1 MTNAEL
7 LRKVAYA
14 LDQARGCT
22 GGDELTTFVG
32 EFMKLLTPQQ
42 QTKLWAALH
51 DREENCGMRPFD
63 V

>member
-1 MTNAEL
+1 MCDME
-7 LRKVAYA
+7 KIAYA
-14 LDQARGCT
+14 LDQAQGSI
-22 GGDELTTFVG
+22 GGGGELTVFVG
-32 EFMKLLTPQQ
+32 ELIKLLTPQQ